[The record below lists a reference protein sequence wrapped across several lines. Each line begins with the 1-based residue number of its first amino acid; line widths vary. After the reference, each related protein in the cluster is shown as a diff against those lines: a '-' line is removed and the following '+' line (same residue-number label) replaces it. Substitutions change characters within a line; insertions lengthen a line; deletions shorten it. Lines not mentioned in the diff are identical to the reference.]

1 MTIAQRVIQ
10 VVESLR
16 MSKSEF
22 GRRLNLTPAYISKL
36 DKVPDTLPS
45 DRTIADICREFGVSE
60 VWLRT
65 GEGEMFLPVPEDAQ
79 MIEVLCRMQMD
90 QEDAFVHTMTAAMK
104 AYYNLP
110 DSEKAAVKN
119 LLKATLENLNK
130 KSTPE

>member
-1 MTIAQRVIQ
+1 MKERIKQ
-10 VVESLR
+10 VRKSLGLNQ
-16 MSKSEF
+16 SEF
-22 GRRLNLTPAYISKL
+22 GQRVGVKGNTIGNYEIGLRS
-36 DKVPDTLPS
+36 PS
-45 DRTIADICREFGVSE
+45 DAVIFSICREFGVSE

-90 QEDAFVHTMTAAMK
+90 QEDAFVHTMTAALK

>member
-1 MTIAQRVIQ
+1 MKERIKQ
-10 VVESLR
+10 VRKSLGLNQ
-16 MSKSEF
+16 SEF
-22 GRRLNLTPAYISKL
+22 GQRVGVKGNTIGNYEIGLRS
-36 DKVPDTLPS
+36 PS
-45 DRTIADICREFGVSE
+45 DAVIFSICREFGVSE

>member
-1 MTIAQRVIQ
+1 MSIDLRIKQIRKACKITQQNLADRLGLKQNTIASYEI
-10 VVESLR
+10 
-16 MSKSEF
+16 
-22 GRRLNLTPAYISKL
+22 GKL
-36 DKVPDTLPS
+36 SPS